1 MGDESKSSSKFGKI
15 GAFANAPPY
24 AAAAGVILGGFS
36 YFSARK
42 AEKARRKRLKSE
54 MAGRISTIKGDIP
67 SIQAE
72 YGRTA
77 DLYRAQGNAA
87 GAQIYGNAQSKMQSG
102 GQSNLSFS
110 QTDVMRGQMAGL
122 LGAKLQ
128 NINIGSSQRIGATQN
143 ALASE
148 MNQQQINIDRIR
160 ADYAKQGIP
169 STEVSIGD
177 VNTLKYV

>member
-1 MGDESKSSSKFGKI
+1 MPNHDGSESKFGKI
-15 GAFANAPPY
+15 GTFAKANPY
-24 AAAAGVILGGFS
+24 VAAAAVVLGGFS
-36 YFSARK
+36 YFSARR
-42 AEKARRKRLKSE
+42 AEKRRKKRLKSE
-54 MAGRISTIKGDIP
+54 MAGRIATVQGDIP

-77 DLYRAQGNAA
+77 DLYRAQGNVA
-87 GAQIYGNAQSKMQSG
+87 GAQIYGNAQNKMQSG

-110 QTDVMRGQMAGL
+110 QSDVNRGQMAGL
-122 LGAKLQ
+122 LGAQLQ